1 MKRKLSGL
9 FFALLLVLS
18 CTQENVTSKEDNR
31 LTQDRFLAM
40 SLREQF
46 AAMTQWGGISRI
58 DINNLEL
65 QRISTGVV
73 RQFSGFSF
81 NYSPVIDIFELAEQ
95 GTDTYSIGLRK
106 GGPAGQVLDVSV
118 TLKEGSGAWA
128 EVNGLRYNVQL
139 NSYTAGGGKDVV
151 EYTFTP
157 TGAVPGTSQDYLNLI
172 AALNN
177 SNNGDAVRPDLFLPD
192 LRVLSLGSIKLTVV
206 LDSATGEPACPSVAP
221 QGGLTHVEEGKY
233 LYESAGGAQI
243 LINRI
248 SKESLVITLGYK
260 GYSNFSYQFWGN
272 SSEEI
277 FDSNPDNLAPA
288 SHENLNGKHLKDR
301 LGKNRTV
308 IFPDGTK
315 MTYES
320 TAPWYMGGVTR
331 ISIYDGKNVHH
342 FNMTCFGLEYS
353 SASSMDTQEQD
364 DLQADGETSTFELTE
379 TGLIFYN
386 IYNEDT
392 AGNKVYERI
401 DLGSLTKDNEKQ
413 VNDLYDDKRLAHT

>member
-9 FFALLLVLS
+9 FFLALLFAVS
-18 CTQENVTSKEDNR
+18 CTKENIPSEDDKPFSK
-31 LTQDRFLAM
+31 DRFLAM

-46 AAMTQWGGISRI
+46 VAMTQWGSGISRI
-58 DINNLEL
+58 DINNIEL
-65 QRISTGVV
+65 QRVSTGVV
-73 RQFSGFSF
+73 RNFSGFSF
-81 NYSPVIDIFELAEQ
+81 DYCPVIDIFELAEQ
-95 GTDTYSIGLRK
+95 STDTYSIGLRK
-106 GGPAGQVLDVSV
+106 GGPAGQVLDVAV
-118 TLKEGSGAWA
+118 TLKEGSDHWA

-139 NSYTAGGGKDVV
+139 NSYTTGDDRDMV

-157 TGAVPGTSQDYLNLI
+157 TGAVSGTSQDYQNLI

-177 SNNGDAVRPDLFLPD
+177 SNNGDAVRPDLYLPD
-192 LRVLSLGSIKLTVV
+192 LRVLSLGSIKLTVA
-206 LDSATGEPACPSVAP
+206 LPACTNVAP
-221 QGGLTHVEEGKY
+221 QGGLTYVECGKY
-233 LYESAGGAQI
+233 LYESAGGAKI

-248 SKESLVITLGYK
+248 SKQSLVITLGYNA
-260 GYSNFSYQFWGN
+260 YPNFSFQLWGDA
-272 SSEEI
+272 SETTP
-277 FDSNPDNLAPA
+277 DTNPDNLAPA
-288 SHENLNGKHLKDR
+288 SHENLNGKHIKDR

-353 SASSMDTQEQD
+353 SASSTNTGEQD

-401 DLGSLTKDNEKQ
+401 DLGSLFRNNPNQ
-413 VNDLYDDKRLAHT
+413 VNDLYDDKRLGHT

>member
-1 MKRKLSGL
+1 MKRKLLAPFLAFL
-9 FFALLLVLS
+9 FLLS
-18 CTQENVTSKEDNR
+18 CSPENVPSEEDNHLSR
-31 LTQDRFLAM
+31 DRFLAM
-40 SLREQF
+40 SLKEQF
-46 AAMTQWGGISRI
+46 VAMTQWGGISRI

-65 QRISTGVV
+65 QRISSGVV

-81 NYSPVIDIFELAEQ
+81 DYSPVIDIFELAEQ
-95 GTDTYSIGLRK
+95 STDTYSIGLRK
-106 GGPAGQVLDVSV
+106 GGPAGQVLDVAV
-118 TLKEGSGAWA
+118 TLKEGSGPWA

-139 NSYTAGGGKDVV
+139 NSYTAGDGKDVV
-151 EYTFTP
+151 EYMFTP

-177 SNNGDAVRPDLFLPD
+177 SNNGDVVRPDLFLPD
-192 LRVLSLGSIKLTVV
+192 LRVLSLGSIKLTVI
-206 LDSATGEPACPSVAP
+206 LDPSSGEPACPSLAP
-221 QGGLTHVEEGKY
+221 QGGLTHVEQGKY
-233 LYESAGGAQI
+233 LYESAGGAEI
-243 LINRI
+243 RIHRI

-260 GYSNFSYQFWGN
+260 PYSNFSYQFWGD

-277 FDSNPDNLAPA
+277 IDSNPDNLSPA
-288 SHENLNGKHLKDR
+288 SHENLNGKHIKDR
-301 LGKNRTV
+301 VGKNRTV

-320 TAPWYMGGVTR
+320 AAPWYMGGVTR

-353 SASSMDTQEQD
+353 SASSTNTQEQD
-364 DLQADGETSTFELTE
+364 ALQADGETSTFELTE

-401 DLGSLTKDNEKQ
+401 DLGSLTRNNPNQ